1 MEYAEK
7 GDLEMYIKSRKEKGL
22 LSEKK
27 VSILKIDKMISTLK
41 IISLLLKEKQ

>member
-27 VSILKIDKMISTLK
+27 VWEIFFQVISGLHE
-41 IISLLLKEKQ
+41 LH